1 MRSFESR
8 EDYLETILVLKREKG
23 AVRSID
29 VATRMGFSKPS
40 VSRAVSLLKAADLLT
55 MDKDGL
61 LELTPSGLA
70 MASRVYERHCLI
82 KTYLEAIGVSK
93 ETAAEDA
100 CRIEHVIS
108 EESVEK
114 LKEFMRSH
122 GVHG

>member
-93 ETAAEDA
+93 EAAAEDA

-108 EESVEK
+108 EESFEK

>member
-1 MRSFESR
+1 
-8 EDYLETILVLKREKG
+8 
-23 AVRSID
+23 
-29 VATRMGFSKPS
+29 MGFSKPS

-108 EESVEK
+108 EESFEK